1 MLMLSFWCGGKNK
14 RSRLLKGLIFLANRL
29 NLIFTPV
36 PADNLSTCSQAS
48 LDSCTYL
55 NTRRRRK
62 KKKRNGSLPVVV
74 LWRLDFI
81 QASGSGI
88 ISMQMFFTV
97 NSRSDLRGESEDE
110 SGESEECFPE
120 VEKRTEIF
128 FLPEQQQQQ
137 RRRWWRWCII

>member
-1 MLMLSFWCGGKNK
+1 MLTGVTG
-14 RSRLLKGLIFLANRL
+14 LLHIFKHKKK
-29 NLIFTPV
+29 
-36 PADNLSTCSQAS
+36 
-48 LDSCTYL
+48 
-55 NTRRRRK
+55 K

-128 FLPEQQQQQ
+128 FYPGGGGGGGGGGGSAAFKF
-137 RRRWWRWCII
+137 

>member
-1 MLMLSFWCGGKNK
+1 MWGEKQKKSFVE
-14 RSRLLKGLIFLANRL
+14 GLIFLANRL

-128 FLPEQQQQQ
+128 FFTRAAAAAAEVVEVVHHLNSN
-137 RRRWWRWCII
+137 

>member
-1 MLMLSFWCGGKNK
+1 MGGKQK
-14 RSRLLKGLIFLANRL
+14 KSFVEGLIFLANRL

-36 PADNLSTCSQAS
+36 PADNLSACSQAS

-128 FLPEQQQQQ
+128 FFTRAAAAAAEVVEVVHHLNSN
-137 RRRWWRWCII
+137 

>member
-1 MLMLSFWCGGKNK
+1 MGGKQK
-14 RSRLLKGLIFLANRL
+14 KSFVEGLIFLANRL

-128 FLPEQQQQQ
+128 FFTRAAAAAAEVVEVVHHLNSN
-137 RRRWWRWCII
+137 